1 MLVCPWEL
9 SSRRCPANHIY
20 IGPGHFSHR
29 WPVGDWTNPF
39 QPGRDGA
46 AFETVI
52 RYMQWIQDQ
61 PALLSK
67 LHQLREQ
74 TLVCDC
80 PRSQLCHG
88 DVLAAMIWEA
98 FPPTKSRSTASCP
111 SRWVLAAASG
121 TRVVSSMPISFRQEE
136 VVSAFQSRCFSV
148 NWDKFKFPLIEDL
161 LLDPCFLAFRNWRQ
175 EHCLHQGLP
184 AGPRVVSQC
193 ERPMFRMA
201 LGVQTGAGASGKA
214 APPLI
219 PFGLGADGHFD
230 AASAFQSL
238 GTPFEQDPLVDD
250 DLLFAASQSAAW
262 YGRLRAERERV
273 LRVLKELSYRWQPVT
288 VITFAP
294 FNLGRWLRR
303 QQVVIWQ

>member
-1 MLVCPWEL
+1 MALAIVGASPLPTAPATPESLGEDSALYVQVPWDLLMKYQQRAEKFYAAAPSNAKL
-9 SSRRCPANHIY
+9 RTLIRLDLEERGQWTHRFATHVGMSLGAVIKEVSSQSHLHWPRALFPSLASWRLDQPLPAR
-20 IGPGHFSHR
+20 S
-29 WPVGDWTNPF
+29 
-39 QPGRDGA
+39 DGA

-80 PRSQLCHG
+80 PHSQLCHG

-193 ERPMFRMA
+193 ERPMFHMA

-219 PFGLGADGHFD
+219 P
-230 AASAFQSL
+230 
-238 GTPFEQDPLVDD
+238 
-250 DLLFAASQSAAW
+250 
-262 YGRLRAERERV
+262 
-273 LRVLKELSYRWQPVT
+273 
-288 VITFAP
+288 
-294 FNLGRWLRR
+294 
-303 QQVVIWQ
+303 